1 MGCGRLQLVLLRLDV
16 YSLDVLCCTPLC
28 GLSVLLTDPQTS
40 LGPVCFAV
48 PSWGL
53 GTEWGQRLLCP
64 EVLEKA
70 TRSKAAR
77 PLSGEEELK
86 VEGGIV
92 SHECDG

>member
-1 MGCGRLQLVLLRLDV
+1 M
-16 YSLDVLCCTPLC
+16 
-28 GLSVLLTDPQTS
+28 LLTDPQTS

-53 GTEWGQRLLCP
+53 GTESGERLLCS

-70 TRSKAAR
+70 TRSKATR
-77 PLSGEEELK
+77 PPSGETVLK
-86 VEGGIV
+86 AAGGIV